1 MTIPKPQVPNSLYL
15 CWRCMKRF
23 EAPPKGKQMCPD
35 SKCCKGGGISTKILE
50 VADEEKS

>member
-35 SKCCKGGGISTKILE
+35 AKCCKGGGITTKIQ
-50 VADEEKS
+50 EKA